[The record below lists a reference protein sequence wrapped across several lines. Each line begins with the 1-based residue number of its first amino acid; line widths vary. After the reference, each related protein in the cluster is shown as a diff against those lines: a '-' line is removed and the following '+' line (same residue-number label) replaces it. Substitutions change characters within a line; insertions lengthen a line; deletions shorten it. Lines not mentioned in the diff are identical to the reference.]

1 MKLPAQRLAGGPLVH
16 IDVSG
21 HRSLRSA
28 LLFPKPPSSIF
39 HGRSIIDI
47 DKRAV
52 PYNRFSFKTSN
63 KSLFK
68 TFSARFTIQIWRK
81 GLVIGVSNENLFYG
95 TALRAHGT
103 RAREKGRSDD
113 ERERERHREKETIL
127 GKGRKEPKDRAVVIK
142 MVIDRLHNWCFRLAP
157 STLCNVKGLMQQHGV
172 F

>member
-1 MKLPAQRLAGGPLVH
+1 MQHCVDFRPRCSLQKLRDVIVTTLDLERLM
-16 IDVSG
+16 
-21 HRSLRSA
+21 
-28 LLFPKPPSSIF
+28 
-39 HGRSIIDI
+39 
-47 DKRAV
+47 
-52 PYNRFSFKTSN
+52 YRFSFKTSK

-127 GKGRKEPKDRAVVIK
+127 GKGRRKPKDRAVLNK